1 MSTILINQESVNR
14 ANRFSLHELG
24 RNEMRLLIL
33 ALQGTGANSHTKIK
47 PLYDVYTTYLP
58 SQVSRELTK
67 RIAAAKNEITRPVGR
82 VSGLVDVVFVV
93 Q

>member
-1 MSTILINQESVNR
+1 MPKTLGIWEWGCPKRGDAQNAV
-14 ANRFSLHELG
+14 AELSFV
-24 RNEMRLLIL
+24 L
-33 ALQGTGANSHTKIK
+33 ALQGAGANSHTKIK